1 MKYFEISGGR
11 MKPKYQRVLLKLSG
25 EALAQGAEGKTI
37 YNFELLDLICSKIKE
52 ATLLGV
58 QVAIV
63 VGAGNIWRGKQ
74 GTDFQRVRADHMGML
89 ATAINSLALQ
99 DTLTRLGV
107 DARVMSA
114 IEMET
119 FTETYIRDKAVSH
132 LNHGKVVIFACGIG
146 SPYFSTDTAAVLRAK
161 EIDADIV
168 LLAKN
173 IDAVYTAEPRVDPNA
188 RPLESV
194 RYIDVL
200 AQNLAVM
207 DSTATSFSME
217 NKLPVLVF
225 GLNDPQ
231 NIIRAVMGEKLGT
244 IVEA

>member
-1 MKYFEISGGR
+1 
-11 MKPKYQRVLLKLSG
+11 MKPKYKRVLLKLSG
-25 EALAQGAEGKTI
+25 EALSYGAQGKSI
-37 YNFELLDLICSKIKE
+37 YNFDLLNSICMKIKE
-52 ATLLGV
+52 CVSLGV
-58 QVAIV
+58 EVAIV

-99 DTLTRLGV
+99 DSLDHLGV
-107 DARVMSA
+107 DARVLSA
-114 IEMET
+114 VEMET
-119 FTETYIRDKAVSH
+119 FTETYIREKAVSH
-132 LNHGKVVIFACGIG
+132 LNKGRVVIFACGIG

-161 EIDADIV
+161 EIDANIV

-173 IDAVYTAEPRVDPNA
+173 IDAVYTADPKKDPSA
-188 RPLESV
+188 RRLEDI

-200 AQNLAVM
+200 SNNLGVM

-217 NKLPVLVF
+217 NELPVLVF

-244 IVEA
+244 ILKA

>member
-1 MKYFEISGGR
+1 

-25 EALAQGAEGKTI
+25 EALAQGAEGKAI
-37 YNFELLDLICSKIKE
+37 YNFPLLQSICSKIKDCVS
-52 ATLLGV
+52 LGV

-99 DTLTRLGV
+99 DTLEHLGV

-132 LNHGKVVIFACGIG
+132 LQHGRVVIFSCGIG

-173 IDAVYTAEPRVDPNA
+173 IDAVYTADPRKDPNA
-188 RPLESV
+188 RPLDSI

-200 AQNLAVM
+200 SQNLAVM

-217 NKLPVLVF
+217 NELPVLVF